1 MKKYDQHKMMKGQAR
16 VNQLEAG
23 FFDGRF
29 VSRVEQPKTIYKRT
43 VKHKNKG
50 YVRVEATSSAR
61 GKSYLCITNPI
72 WLRSA

>member
-1 MKKYDQHKMMKGQAR
+1 MKKYDQHKMMKGRAR

-29 VSRVEQPKTIYKRT
+29 VSRVEQPKTIYIRT

-50 YVRVEATSSAR
+50 YE
-61 GKSYLCITNPI
+61 
-72 WLRSA
+72 